1 MGKEENLQIDK
12 WDRKINP
19 QYILSTFCK
28 YRLTFD
34 EKTAY
39 DPSKETGRRER
50 IRSVHWEILRKM
62 SLKCVF
68 FVSNNQRALLAKWNY
83 LTDFA
88 IISTKLV
95 EVVWSN
101 YITLRTKLRSWM
113 DCTSKMS
120 ERDKCLL
127 NMNLRHYNQGGNKFN
142 RPQKTVR
149 ILTVQQYSALTIWG
163 KFSFKAILSNWALL

>member
-1 MGKEENLQIDK
+1 MRPQIPPKIYFEYFLQIPSDIWRK
-12 WDRKINP
+12 DSLWSIKGDRLLRTDQICTLGN
-19 QYILSTFCK
+19 I
-28 YRLTFD
+28 
-34 EKTAY
+34 EKN
-39 DPSKETGRRER
+39 
-50 IRSVHWEILRKM
+50 
-62 SLKCVF
+62 VF
-68 FVSNNQRALLAKWNY
+68 EMCLFVSNNQRALLAKWNY

-88 IISTKLV
+88 IISTV

-101 YITLRTKLRSWM
+101 YITLRTILRSWM
-113 DCTSKMS
+113 DCTNKMS

>member
-1 MGKEENLQIDK
+1 MRPQIPPTIYFEYFLQIPSDI
-12 WDRKINP
+12 WRKDSLWSIKGN
-19 QYILSTFCK
+19 
-28 YRLTFD
+28 RLQRTD
-34 EKTAY
+34 QICTLGNIEKN
-39 DPSKETGRRER
+39 
-50 IRSVHWEILRKM
+50 
-62 SLKCVF
+62 VF
-68 FVSNNQRALLAKWNY
+68 EMCLFVSNNQRALLAKWNY

-101 YITLRTKLRSWM
+101 YITLRTILRSWM

>member
-1 MGKEENLQIDK
+1 MRPQIPPTIYFEYFLQIPSDI
-12 WDRKINP
+12 WRKDSLWSIKGN
-19 QYILSTFCK
+19 
-28 YRLTFD
+28 RLQRTD
-34 EKTAY
+34 QICTLGNIEKN
-39 DPSKETGRRER
+39 
-50 IRSVHWEILRKM
+50 
-62 SLKCVF
+62 VF
-68 FVSNNQRALLAKWNY
+68 EMCLFVSNNQRALLAKWNY

>member
-1 MGKEENLQIDK
+1 MRPQNPPMIYFEYFLQIPSDI
-12 WDRKINP
+12 WRKDSLWSIKGN
-19 QYILSTFCK
+19 
-28 YRLTFD
+28 RLQRTD
-34 EKTAY
+34 QICTLGNIEKN
-39 DPSKETGRRER
+39 
-50 IRSVHWEILRKM
+50 
-62 SLKCVF
+62 VF
-68 FVSNNQRALLAKWNY
+68 EMCLFVSNNQRALLAKWNY

-88 IISTKLV
+88 IISTAKM
-95 EVVWSN
+95 VWSN
-101 YITLRTKLRSWM
+101 HITLRTILRSWM

>member
-1 MGKEENLQIDK
+1 MCL
-12 WDRKINP
+12 
-19 QYILSTFCK
+19 
-28 YRLTFD
+28 
-34 EKTAY
+34 
-39 DPSKETGRRER
+39 
-50 IRSVHWEILRKM
+50 
-62 SLKCVF
+62 
-68 FVSNNQRALLAKWNY
+68 FVSNNQHALLAKWDY

-88 IISTKLV
+88 IISTA

-101 YITLRTKLRSWM
+101 YITLRTILRSWM
-113 DCTSKMS
+113 DCTNKMS

-163 KFSFKAILSNWALL
+163 KFSFKAILSNWALLCYNNWTELLVSNDKSALVAEISNNESRIKMDSRVDDV